1 MSVVSS
7 VEQEKEVNVGVVS
20 SEKSSSDV
28 VASEKLSSVVSKAG
42 EANRG
47 ENTSEASAKERREY
61 MAL

>member
-42 EANRG
+42 EAKRV
-47 ENTSEASAKERREY
+47 ENTSEPSAEERREY